1 MFPKEKI
8 KKAIDS
14 MPDDVSLDE
23 VIDKIIL
30 LAKIEQGLI
39 DAREGKVF
47 TTEEVKSK
55 LNKWLE

>member
-8 KKAIDS
+8 MKAIDS
-14 MPDDVSLDE
+14 MPDDVSVDE

-30 LAKIEQGLI
+30 LDKIEQGLI
-39 DAREGKVF
+39 NAREGKVF